1 MILLMASRNPVNSP
15 VEVGSFIPLFI
26 RFWTCQVVVWDFF
39 HQQYVDAN
47 TTSKSK
53 AGHPKT
59 YDSGNF
65 KIGFVK
71 YDWKCQPRK
80 AGKKKH
86 STNTGTFSNHQGG
99 FLLEESTIIWMI
111 PKIGVPQN
119 GWFIME
125 NPIKMDD
132 LGVPLFLETPI
143 SCFTTRRLCLRSA
156 VVSGRPAKAI
166 PLPRRK
172 QPRRLSNLRRSI
184 WKKLK
189 ETARHGK
196 THGFFSKIGEIAIY
210 YTRRFGRWFFQVQKS
225 GTNLQLPDT
234 DKTPCARPSSRT
246 LWTDLKTKS

>member
-1 MILLMASRNPVNSP
+1 MPGGCLGFLPSTVC
-15 VEVGSFIPLFI
+15 
-26 RFWTCQVVVWDFF
+26 WCQ
-39 HQQYVDAN
+39 HNQQKQSGPPKNLRLRKLQDWFCKVRLKMSAA
-47 TTSKSK
+47 KS
-53 AGHPKT
+53 
-59 YDSGNF
+59 
-65 KIGFVK
+65 
-71 YDWKCQPRK
+71 WQ
-80 AGKKKH
+80 KKKH